1 VFFIAIYL
9 LLSVYIRIKFQ
20 FWHTQPVFHIYN
32 LKYWF
37 HPPGIINVVPPAVNK
52 FVNLSNNSL
61 VKIEDDDTKS
71 ISISIASISIASIS
85 EFIRDNY
92 VIHDSTSYKPSKDDI
107 LAYLQ
112 CSNQPSF
119 FNVYRE
125 TRIPFMAE
133 TDKDIIGVTSARLLN
148 VTLIKK
154 KSQHITIPVY
164 YIDNLCVKPGYRKK
178 GIAPEMIQTFYYTI
192 SRANPS
198 VNAYMFKREGQLNAI
213 VPIVCYDTYVFD
225 MTHFCA
231 DTLLTGSMSLI
242 EIGVPQL
249 NQCIAFIKSQIPKFE
264 CVVLPDVSSVLNL
277 VKLGKLKLY
286 GILFQGELI
295 ALYVFRVLEL
305 YYGEKKAVECI
316 TIISDCDK
324 PDILITGFTMSWQ
337 KIKSLVKCDI
347 LFLEETADSKV
358 VISAL
363 DKNATVVRNFKS
375 PTAFFLYNYATYS
388 VSNSKALLLY

>member
-1 VFFIAIYL
+1 
-9 LLSVYIRIKFQ
+9 
-20 FWHTQPVFHIYN
+20 
-32 LKYWF
+32 
-37 HPPGIINVVPPAVNK
+37 
-52 FVNLSNNSL
+52 
-61 VKIEDDDTKS
+61 
-71 ISISIASISIASIS
+71 
-85 EFIRDNY
+85 
-92 VIHDSTSYKPSKDDI
+92 
-107 LAYLQ
+107 
-112 CSNQPSF
+112 
-119 FNVYRE
+119 
-125 TRIPFMAE
+125 MAE